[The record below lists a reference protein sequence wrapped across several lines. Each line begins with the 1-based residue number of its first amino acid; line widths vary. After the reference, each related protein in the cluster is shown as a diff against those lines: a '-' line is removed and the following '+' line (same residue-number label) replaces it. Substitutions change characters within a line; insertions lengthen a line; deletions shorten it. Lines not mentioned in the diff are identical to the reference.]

1 MLYSQ
6 LLRYEMLVSL
16 PSLYLSVANA
26 EPIRAI
32 FSDRITKGLTFTC
45 AFAVLERASECS
57 RDTLRRFA
65 TIT

>member
-1 MLYSQ
+1 
-6 LLRYEMLVSL
+6 MLVSL

-26 EPIRAI
+26 EPITAI
-32 FSDRITKGLTFTC
+32 FSDRITKGLTFTY

-57 RDTLRRFA
+57 RYTLQRFA